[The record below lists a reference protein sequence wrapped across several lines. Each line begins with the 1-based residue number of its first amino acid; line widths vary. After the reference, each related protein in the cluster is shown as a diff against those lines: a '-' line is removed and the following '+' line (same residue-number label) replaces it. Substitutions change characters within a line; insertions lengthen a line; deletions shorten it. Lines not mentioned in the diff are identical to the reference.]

1 MINFSMGEGSVETM
15 IKKLWQWWK
24 GVAQKIGNF
33 QARVFLTL
41 LYFLL
46 LPVFALIL
54 KTLKD
59 PLSRKK
65 TKTESFWLHRQ
76 EPPPSLEDSRRQF

>member
-1 MINFSMGEGSVETM
+1 MRKSVETM
-15 IKKLWQWWK
+15 IKRLWQGWK
-24 GVAQKIGNF
+24 KVAKKIGNV

-46 LPVFALIL
+46 LPVFVLIL

-59 PLSRKK
+59 PLTRKK
-65 TKTESFWLHRQ
+65 GKGVSFWVSRQ
-76 EPPPSLEDSRRQF
+76 DPPPSLEGSKRQF